1 MSSSLLAYYT
11 KRADEYEQIY
21 QKPERQADLTVLRR
35 YLQGALANHN
45 VLELACGTGYWTA
58 AYAPVARSV
67 LATDLSPEVLA
78 IAEQKAY
85 PPGRVS
91 FTRADAFDMTEIP
104 GSFTALFAG
113 FWWSH
118 VPRQRLGGFLR
129 QLHRRLDP
137 GTRCVFCDNRYVRG
151 SSTPVYRHD
160 REGNSYQLRRLQDGA
175 EYEVLKNFPTIQE
188 VESILHSEAAVDV
201 RTNELTYYWCV
212 SYLTGSANLQ
222 PRGD

>member
-1 MSSSLLAYYT
+1 MSSSLLSYYT
-11 KRADEYEQIY
+11 KRADEYERIY
-21 QKPERQADLTVLRR
+21 QKPERQADLTVLKQ
-35 YLQGALANHN
+35 YLQDALVGHD

-58 AYAPVARSV
+58 AYAPVAASV

-85 PPGRVS
+85 PPGRVR
-91 FTRADAFDMTEIP
+91 FARCDAYDLTEIA

-129 QLHRRLDP
+129 QLHRRLAP
-137 GTRCVFCDNRYVRG
+137 GTRCVFCDNRYVPG
-151 SSTPVYRHD
+151 SSTPVHRQDH
-160 REGNSYQLRRLQDGA
+160 EGNGYQLRRLQDGT
-175 EYEVLKNFPTIQE
+175 EYQVLKNFPTTQE
-188 VESILHSEAAVDV
+188 IRTILQAEAAVDV
-201 RTNELTYYWCV
+201 RTTELTYYWCV

-222 PRGD
+222 PRSD